1 MSKAIGMIEF
11 KTTSTGVTAADAM
24 VKTSEVEIVEAQTVC
39 PGKYIAIIT
48 GDLSAV
54 KAAVDTAVTTYEDK
68 CIDSFVLGNPHESIF
83 PAIYG
88 TTQVE
93 DISALGILE
102 TYDAAISFAKKYPDT
117 AWCYGNHDLSY
128 VWHVPETGY
137 STMAAYT
144 VQKKLLDLKEVL
156 PESNPIK
163 YAHRIDNV
171 LFSHAG
177 ISKDFVDLYVPKIK
191 HDDVDTV
198 LNYINNLGK
207 MKMWYDGSPIW
218 LRPQYTD
225 VKMYK

>member
-24 VKTSEVEIVEAQTVC
+24 VKTSEVEIVEAQNRF
-39 PGKYIAIIT
+39 KYVDELTRMGASIKVESNIAIIT

-102 TYDAAISFAKKYPDT
+102 TYDAASIIEAADQAAKTAIIDLIELRIAKGMCGKSYMMITGEVSAVEASIDRAKELVAAKGMYLDSSVIAHPDRR
-117 AWCYGNHDLSY
+117 
-128 VWHVPETGY
+128 
-137 STMAAYT
+137 M
-144 VQKKLLDLKEVL
+144 
-156 PESNPIK
+156 
-163 YAHRIDNV
+163 IDSI
-171 LFSHAG
+171 L
-177 ISKDFVDLYVPKIK
+177 
-191 HDDVDTV
+191 
-198 LNYINNLGK
+198 
-207 MKMWYDGSPIW
+207 
-218 LRPQYTD
+218 
-225 VKMYK
+225 